1 MADSPRKP
9 SDDPLF
15 RYCVPGADEVGIY
28 LFDVLALA
36 MDELQRSQERN
47 RHLSLD
53 RFRNVLYRHMDELA
67 RDLNSR
73 APSRL
78 IDPEAI
84 QVEMELFLEDV

>member
-15 RYCVPGADEVGIY
+15 PYGVPGADDEGIY
-28 LFDVLALA
+28 LFDVLALV
-36 MDELQRSQERN
+36 MDELQKSQEPN
-47 RHLSLD
+47 RPLTFD

-67 RDLNSR
+67 KDLNSK
-73 APSRL
+73 APSRV

-84 QVEMELFLEDV
+84 KVELELFLEDV